1 MHDLHIPVPK
11 DLRITAELALNAMLR
26 RELRAD
32 ELNLDQIQG
41 ILEDVR
47 VADAPLDTEE
57 LEMIL
62 RRNIERSSA
71 LFFANPMDLEG
82 LQKFRELVAA
92 ARSLPFPLVLWSLQN
107 LCYSVL
113 EKVYPEMRERGESEW
128 IDEFVQLAELLGLR
142 VSVEG

>member
-11 DLRITAELALNAMLR
+11 DIRITAELALNAMLR
-26 RELRAD
+26 RALHAD
-32 ELNLDQIQG
+32 ELSLDQIQG
-41 ILEDVR
+41 LLEDVR

-71 LFFANPMDLEG
+71 VFFANPMDLEG
-82 LQKFRELVAA
+82 LRKFRELVAA

-107 LCYSVL
+107 PCYSVL
-113 EKVYPEMRERGESEW
+113 EKIYPDLRESGDS
-128 IDEFVQLAELLGLR
+128 
-142 VSVEG
+142 